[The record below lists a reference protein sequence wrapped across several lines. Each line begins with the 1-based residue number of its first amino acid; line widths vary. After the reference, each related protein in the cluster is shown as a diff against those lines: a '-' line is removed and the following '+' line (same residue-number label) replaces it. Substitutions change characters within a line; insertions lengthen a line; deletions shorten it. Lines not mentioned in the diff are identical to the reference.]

1 MILTT
6 TGLAPTIE
14 TRRFGDVVILFTGGV
29 ASADD
34 PSLACA
40 RQIYLFSAAR
50 FSVRET
56 ASRLSVT
63 TGYVRRIEAR
73 RLDLKPSKRLE
84 TKI

>member
-14 TRRFGDVVILFTGGV
+14 TRRFGDVVILFTGGG

-40 RQIYLFSAAR
+40 RQIYLFSA
-50 FSVRET
+50 VRET